1 MKKSMILVEL
11 AGPAGAG
18 KSTLTKALMTEYD
31 QEIRI
36 SEFPSIRETKKI
48 PFFVW
53 NALLLL
59 PTFITFFLTKTD
71 RAISSSQMA
80 SMAILNGW
88 DKQFTRNLAEQK
100 IVVFDQGP
108 VYKLAE
114 LLIFGP
120 ENFRSIAFTWW
131 DRVCKN
137 WADVLDVVICL
148 DTLDSILM
156 ERIRARDK
164 NHGIKE
170 NTDQWAV
177 QFLAQYRQAQHEV
190 LNSLTNKDRG
200 PKLIRIDTS
209 QKSLNEV
216 VEDIFALLVK
226 KD

>member
-1 MKKSMILVEL
+1 MILVEL

-18 KSTLTKALMTEYD
+18 KSTLTKALTEYD
-31 QEIRI
+31 HEIRI
-36 SEFPSIRETKKI
+36 SEFPSVRAVKNL

-53 NALLLL
+53 NTLLLL
-59 PTFITFFLTKTD
+59 PTFVTISLTKKD
-71 RAISSSQMA
+71 GAITSRQMA
-80 SMAILNGW
+80 NMAILNGW
-88 DKQFTRNLAEQK
+88 HRQFTKNLADQD
-100 IVVFDQGP
+100 VVILDQGP

-120 ENFRSIAFTWW
+120 ENFRSVAFTWW
-131 DRVCKN
+131 DRVCKD

-148 DTLDSILM
+148 DTSDSILM

-190 LNSLTNKDRG
+190 LNSLTNKDQG